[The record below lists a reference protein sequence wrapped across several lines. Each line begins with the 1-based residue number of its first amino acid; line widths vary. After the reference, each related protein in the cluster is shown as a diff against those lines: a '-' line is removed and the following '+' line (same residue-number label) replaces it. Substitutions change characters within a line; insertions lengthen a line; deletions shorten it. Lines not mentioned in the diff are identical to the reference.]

1 MCPAQLTGE
10 DDRNLV
16 AVIAGTIAA
25 IVFIG
30 LLLLLLWKLL
40 LLLQVCYWFS
50 QSKYRIV
57 FSTNELQFYSR
68 CTIWTRYYNSRLQVF
83 LHLILRKIDLDLRAL
98 TITHNCSRLKTA
110 VIENKKCCTFKQSRF
125 EKSYSSAFATQNSK
139 YRRSARI
146 SFTFNERSKYGC

>member
-1 MCPAQLTGE
+1 M
-10 DDRNLV
+10 

-125 EKSYSSAFATQNSK
+125 EKSYSLAFAIQNSQ
-139 YRRSARI
+139 I
-146 SFTFNERSKYGC
+146 STFSKNKFQYQWKE